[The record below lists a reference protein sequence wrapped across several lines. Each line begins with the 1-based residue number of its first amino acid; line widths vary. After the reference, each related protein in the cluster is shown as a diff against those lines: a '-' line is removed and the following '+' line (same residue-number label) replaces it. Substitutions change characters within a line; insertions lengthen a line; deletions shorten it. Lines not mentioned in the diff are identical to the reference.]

1 MGNLA
6 TSAIRPFVPG
16 GKNYALSKAFY
27 EALGFTIDFDVG
39 EVAGLSCDSGAFL
52 LQNYHH
58 DGWAENFMMH
68 LEVED
73 LDAWW
78 ANLQAADLPGRFRV
92 PPPKPPQRQ
101 PWGLVVAYVYGPS
114 GELWHIGQKP

>member
-27 EALGFTIDFDVG
+27 EALGFTVDFDVG
-39 EVAGLSCDSGAFL
+39 EVAGFSCDSGGFL

-58 DGWAENFMMH
+58 DGWAENFMMQ
-68 LEVED
+68 LVVED

-78 ANLQAADLPGRFRV
+78 AHVETLDLAARFGV
-92 PPPKPPQRQ
+92 QPPKPPALQ
-101 PWGLVVAYVYGPS
+101 PWGLKVAYVYGPG
-114 GELWHIGQKP
+114 GELWHIAEKH